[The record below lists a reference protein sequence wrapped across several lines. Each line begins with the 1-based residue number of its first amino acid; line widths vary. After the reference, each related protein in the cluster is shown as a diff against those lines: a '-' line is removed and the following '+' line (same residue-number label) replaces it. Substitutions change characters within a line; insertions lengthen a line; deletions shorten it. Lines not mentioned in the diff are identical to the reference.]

1 MLYEWQKECL
11 ELIKDK
17 NAIISAPTNAGKTKV
32 AYIWMDVKS
41 AIEGGHKII
50 YTVPIKALANEKCDE
65 LVRIYGKDYVG
76 IETGDIKKRENSPI
90 LVCTQEIYTRK
101 YAKMKMSMRVI
112 MDEFHYIFSAKDRAR
127 AYVDGIRYANDS
139 HKILIMSAT
148 LGNAKRVQEYLL
160 RATGKEFV
168 LYETDFRPTRLEW
181 TQKTFSLENL
191 PPYSLV
197 YMFHTRTIDNVCKY
211 MTSIRPPLPILKRR
225 KIKLLADQYG
235 INLER
240 FPEVLHGIAKYH
252 SKLTYTEKRWVER
265 LIKEGYISVVF
276 ATNALG
282 VGVNLPFEYVVFG
295 HLAVPNGDGYIPLT
309 KTDFLQ
315 LSGRAGRKG
324 YFEVGYVA
332 LLEHGYSVYETKKER
347 EEFYKELLQKPIE
360 EPSVVLTPN
369 LENIVKG
376 ISTID
381 KEIDYIRRFSL
392 PEIQESELEET
403 YSQLKEV
410 EEALKNLSEL
420 ELKALRRFYMPELTF
435 KENLKLAEL
444 LSKRK
449 PKAYQNQRLIL
460 INPADLRFIRDSDE
474 VRELL
479 KKRKVLL
486 TLHDKTFNRARIY
499 CEGIEEITKEI
510 KAKDPLLMQVGEGG
524 EI

>member
-17 NAIISAPTNAGKTKV
+17 NAIVSAPTNAGKTKV

-41 AIEGGHKII
+41 AGEGKHKII
-50 YTVPIKALANEKCDE
+50 YTTPIKALANEKCDE
-65 LVRIYGKDYVG
+65 LIRIYGKDYVG
-76 IETGDIKKRENSPI
+76 IETGDIKKRENAPI

-101 YAKMKMSMRVI
+101 YARMEKDIKLVI
-112 MDEFHYIFSAKDRAR
+112 DEFHYIFSAKDRAR

-160 RATGKEFV
+160 RATGKDFV
-168 LYETDFRPTRLEW
+168 LYETDFRPTRLEF

-197 YMFHTRTIDNVCKY
+197 YMFHTRSIDNVCKY
-211 MTSIRPPLPILKRR
+211 MTTIRPPLPILKRR
-225 KIKLLADQYG
+225 KIKLLADHYHVA
-235 INLER
+235 LEK
-240 FPEVLHGIAKYH
+240 FPEVLHGIGKYH
-252 SKLTYTEKRWVER
+252 SKLTYTEKRWMER
-265 LIKEGYISVVF
+265 LIREGYITVIF

-282 VGVNLPFEYVVFG
+282 VGVNLPFEYVIFG

-324 YFEVGYVA
+324 YFEVGYVS
-332 LLEHGYSVYETKKER
+332 LLEHGWSVYEAKRER
-347 EEFYKELLQKPIE
+347 EKFYKELLQKPIE
-360 EPSVVLTPN
+360 EPSVILAPN

-376 ISTID
+376 QSTID
-381 KEIDYIRRFSL
+381 EEIDYIRRFSL
-392 PEIQESELEET
+392 PELQESELQEIYT
-403 YSQLKEV
+403 QLKEV
-410 EEALKNLSEL
+410 EEKLKNLSEL
-420 ELKALRRFYMPELTF
+420 ELKALRKFYMPELTF
-435 KENLKLAEL
+435 GENLRLAEL

-449 PKAYQNQRLIL
+449 PKVYQDQRLIL
-460 INPADLRFIRDSDE
+460 INPTDLRFIRDTDDI
-474 VRELL
+474 RELL

-486 TLHDKTFNRARIY
+486 TLHDKTFNRARIH
-499 CEGIEEITKEI
+499 CEGIEELTKEI
-510 KAKDPLLMQVGEGG
+510 KTKDPLLMQVGEGG